1 MGIAGVCVIVK
12 ASAVMA
18 SNLEAMWEA
27 GGAPV
32 SMVAYDD
39 DNGSEAPSSSAG
51 RPKAK
56 AGAKAA
62 TRARGKEVTTLS
74 SSFHC
79 WKLVPVTCL
88 TLPTCF
94 YVV

>member
-1 MGIAGVCVIVK
+1 MCSGSAG
-12 ASAVMA
+12 MA
-18 SNLEAMWEA
+18 SNLDALWEA

-32 SMVAYDD
+32 AMVAYDD
-39 DNGSEAPSSSAG
+39 ECGSEALSSSAG
-51 RPKAK
+51 RAKAK

-62 TRARGKEVTTLS
+62 TTRARGKEVTTLS